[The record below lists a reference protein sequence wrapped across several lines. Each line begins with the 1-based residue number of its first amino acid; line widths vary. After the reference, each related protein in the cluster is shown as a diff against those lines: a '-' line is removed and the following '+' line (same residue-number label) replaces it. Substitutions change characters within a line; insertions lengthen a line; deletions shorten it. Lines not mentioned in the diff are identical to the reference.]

1 MPLEADIQILLK
13 DSGHKAE
20 EELGLKIVKE
30 FVLTF
35 Y

>member
-1 MPLEADIQILLK
+1 MPLETDIIQILLK
-13 DSGHKAE
+13 DSGHNA

>member
-20 EELGLKIVKE
+20 ELGLKIVKE